1 MLLVKIILC
10 SKFPWTK
17 FIDCKCFDVISV
29 GGGCRDLENAA
40 RKFCSERVRV
50 DMSAGEVRGGG
61 APPGPPAP
69 PPRGGGGRVP
79 RARGVSVMRR
89 A

>member
-29 GGGCRDLENAA
+29 VGGCRDLENAA

-50 DMSAGEVRGGG
+50 DMSAGEVT
-61 APPGPPAP
+61 PQIPS
-69 PPRGGGGRVP
+69 GRN
-79 RARGVSVMRR
+79 RSTWSMNDLI
-89 A
+89 